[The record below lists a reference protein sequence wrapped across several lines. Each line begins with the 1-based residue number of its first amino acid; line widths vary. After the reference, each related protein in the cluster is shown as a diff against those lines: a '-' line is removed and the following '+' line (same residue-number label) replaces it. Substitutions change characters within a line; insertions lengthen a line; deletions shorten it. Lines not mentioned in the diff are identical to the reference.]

1 MDDGI
6 IKATVMFTMRP
17 WIGSCKQTMDRMSE
31 HLDRE
36 LPAREDRR
44 VHRHLARCHR
54 CHTVYESLARAVDQ
68 VRNLGRRDLGQPAPS
83 VADVVTKR
91 IRGERE

>member
-17 WIGSCKQTMDRMSE
+17 RIGSCKQTMARMSG
-31 HLDRE
+31 HLDHD
-36 LPAREDRR
+36 LPAGHERR
-44 VHRHLARCHR
+44 VVRHLARCHR
-54 CHTVYESLARAVDQ
+54 CRAVYDSLTRAVDQ
-68 VRNLGRRDLGQPAPS
+68 VRGLGRSDLERPAPS

-91 IRGERE
+91 IRRE